1 VFEHLLQVAEPW
13 LERYGYAAVFGAL
26 FLEGV
31 GIPAPGLTFLI
42 AAVMMASRGLMH
54 IAPVVGLALI
64 GILSGCQLAYV
75 IGRAGGRRTLLRLG
89 LVNRQRL
96 QRLQSLFARW
106 GPALLVVAPF
116 LDGTRQY
123 GSLVAGF
130 ADMGWGRFTL
140 FNLSGVIIWI
150 GSWSIATDV
159 LGHHL
164 EPVLRFA
171 DSWGPWLLA
180 ALLAVLVLLLIREL
194 GYRRGR
200 P

>member
-1 VFEHLLQVAEPW
+1 MFEHLLQVAEPW
-13 LERYGYAAVFGAL
+13 LERYGYAAVFGAML
-26 FLEGV
+26 LEGV

-42 AAVMMASRGLMH
+42 AAVMMASHGLMH
-54 IAPVVGLALI
+54 IGLVVGLALI
-64 GILSGCQLAYV
+64 GILFGCQLAYH
-75 IGRAGGRRTLLRLG
+75 IGRVGGRRTLLRLG

-130 ADMGWGRFTL
+130 AGMGWGRFTV
-140 FNLSGVIIWI
+140 FNLSGVILWI
-150 GSWSIATDV
+150 GSWSIATEV

-164 EPVLRFA
+164 EPVLKFA
-171 DSWGPWLLA
+171 DRWGPWLLA
-180 ALLAVLVLLLIREL
+180 VVMVVIVLLLILERVRRREL
-194 GYRRGR
+194 H
-200 P
+200 